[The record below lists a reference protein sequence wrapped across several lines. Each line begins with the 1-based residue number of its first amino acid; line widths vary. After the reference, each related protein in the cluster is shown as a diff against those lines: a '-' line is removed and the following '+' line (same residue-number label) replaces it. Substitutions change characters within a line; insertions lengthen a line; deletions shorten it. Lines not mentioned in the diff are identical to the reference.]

1 MQGRRRCPLQNRAYP
16 NTFLKPCTMSTEFQI
31 LSQGEIPPVGT
42 DMTQVSS
49 HRKPVWCAWC
59 LPEAMICTPCRKN
72 EDDLRWV
79 AEETWIFQRNFDMPN
94 VIGQYLLLNT
104 ELILDGVD
112 TIATV
117 CLNGTRIADLQN
129 AHRCSLEPD
138 CMFML

>member
-1 MQGRRRCPLQNRAYP
+1 MN
-16 NTFLKPCTMSTEFQI
+16 
-31 LSQGEIPPVGT
+31 
-42 DMTQVSS
+42 
-49 HRKPVWCAWC
+49 
-59 LPEAMICTPCRKN
+59 CTPCRKN